1 MLTLTTKSL
10 SRALFGLCWIQCQEM
25 WNWGI
30 HCHLLAI
37 MKNKISRFSRCCLT
51 FRQPLWCFTW
61 QRQSAGAC
69 ASVRWF
75 GIWVSQCMHVCQSI
89 SPSCALIKRPS
100 LPFPA
105 CLCSHSRPPSSS
117 PRSPLAHGYVIVKNV
132 FTKLALSQIKPHAN
146 QRLGERKRE
155 EGREG
160 CV

>member
-1 MLTLTTKSL
+1 MNSVSGNVKLGNTLPSFSEKEKIKDVFFLGVASHFV
-10 SRALFGLCWIQCQEM
+10 SPSHALLGKG
-25 WNWGI
+25 N
-30 HCHLLAI
+30 LLVCVC
-37 MKNKISRFSRCCLT
+37 FCLLVSRC
-51 FRQPLWCFTW
+51 
-61 QRQSAGAC
+61 
-69 ASVRWF
+69 
-75 GIWVSQCMHVCQSI
+75 IHVCQSI
-89 SPSCALIKRPS
+89 SPSRALIKRPS

-117 PRSPLAHGYVIVKNV
+117 PRSPLAHGYMIVKNV